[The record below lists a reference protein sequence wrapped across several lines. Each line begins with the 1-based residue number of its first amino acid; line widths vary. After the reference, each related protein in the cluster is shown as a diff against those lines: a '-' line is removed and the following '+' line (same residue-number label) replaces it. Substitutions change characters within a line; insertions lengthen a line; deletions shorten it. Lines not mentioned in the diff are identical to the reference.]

1 MASTS
6 PPSDG
11 AHDVKPANAEH
22 AWPLMSPEEE
32 EELRQDFAQAEEY
45 EQNGVPGLLV
55 DEVLP
60 RYRRA
65 G

>member
-6 PPSDG
+6 PPTEG

-22 AWPLMSPEEE
+22 AWPQMSPEEE
-32 EELRQDFAQAEEY
+32 EELCRDFVQAEED
-45 EQNGVPGLLV
+45 EQKGVPGLSV
-55 DEVLP
+55 DDVLP